1 MKALSRLLLALALL
15 APALSP
21 AQDGNAALYD
31 AVAPAGSAY
40 LRVLN
45 LSASGAEVMLSGK
58 SAAQKVSAGQL
69 GNYLFSAPG
78 THKVTVGGASLQ
90 ADLKPSS
97 ATTLVYDGSN
107 LQAIADNYV
116 EDSKK
121 AQIAFYNLTDKPLS
135 LKTLDGKHAVVEG
148 VASQQAGTRMVNEIK
163 IGFAAYAGEQNLAR
177 FDELFLKKGRS
188 YSYVVIPSGAG
199 VRTIAAM
206 NGLDSIK

>member
-40 LRVLN
+40 IRVLN

-78 THKVTVGGASLQ
+78 AHKVSVGGASLQ

-97 ATTLVYDGSN
+97 ATTLVYDGSS
-107 LQAIADNYV
+107 LKAIADNY
-116 EDSKK
+116 
-121 AQIAFYNLTDKPLS
+121 LS
-135 LKTLDGKHAVVEG
+135 LIH
-148 VASQQAGTRMVNEIK
+148 I
-163 IGFAAYAGEQNLAR
+163 
-177 FDELFLKKGRS
+177 
-188 YSYVVIPSGAG
+188 
-199 VRTIAAM
+199 
-206 NGLDSIK
+206 